1 VLLWVS
7 DSGLGERTD
16 EEDQSNPPY
25 INNAPMGFCLKK
37 KEGHRKRCICMYGD
51 GQGTSYLTLGHILV
65 MFVMH
70 SCVRSFLL
78 GESLCL
84 GLLHLKTYHWA
95 NKLRF
100 NPEFGRPSFSRI
112 WKNGSTW
119 SIIQLTENDIR
130 LCLAMCRQGG
140 SGQIAPSWIIKS
152 LVHFK
157 LLGEHLT
164 HG

>member
-1 VLLWVS
+1 MIFFVVPASCYLLVANPVLLWVT

-84 GLLHLKTYHWA
+84 GLLHLK
-95 NKLRF
+95 
-100 NPEFGRPSFSRI
+100 P
-112 WKNGSTW
+112 
-119 SIIQLTENDIR
+119 IIGPIN
-130 LCLAMCRQGG
+130 
-140 SGQIAPSWIIKS
+140 
-152 LVHFK
+152 
-157 LLGEHLT
+157 
-164 HG
+164 